1 MAFDIQGALKEGYSL
16 PEIVDYLGG
25 QKKFDVAGA
34 RSEGYSDQEILD
46 FLSPKKKEEG
56 IGTALRRGAE
66 QLVSTGQTALE
77 SITKGGEEAAI
88 RGRERQADIQAR
100 LGEGASLDRL
110 LETYRQQGFLA
121 AGKELAGQIPTAIAE
136 QVPGIATT
144 LASAGAGAAA
154 GSVVP
159 GVGTVIGGL
168 AGAVAPSLIQ
178 QYGGNIQR
186 QAEAQAATGK
196 PLEIERGTAAV
207 TALPQAA
214 LDVAATFIPL
224 GGKLA
229 SSVFG
234 PKVGQMLMQSS
245 AEGREKLF
253 KESLLSTVG
262 KGTAVGIAAE
272 VPTEV
277 VQTMLERAQADL
289 PVLNNEALKEYGEVA
304 FATSLLGPIG
314 IIGRVSNKAEA
325 GRMLAEAQ
333 QRAVETNEP
342 QPVILQLGYDPT
354 VSGAGGTVN
363 PEPFIVFPDGRVA
376 PSEEAAFKER
386 YGMTPQQRSVTE
398 SYASE
403 EDRLAAEKAAYDRA
417 RKYSPTMQALDKLVE
432 DRKARE
438 QAQIAKVDEM
448 KAAQSAFSTAEP
460 VAGLYRPPTA
470 EEIAIE
476 EEKAKQFT
484 NTRTVMR
491 KTPEG
496 IKVYEGTMNKTG
508 TAVNVIE
515 NGKKLTFNPN
525 NPNVVIDPTE
535 KDIYRFET
543 DSMADEARALSGKV
557 EEAKIKFNKSALEF
571 KQWLRDPKHQLKQE
585 VFSDTIAPRKR
596 TKEDQFR
603 ALSPKV
609 SKGFF
614 AKKPGEG
621 LELDMA
627 AEMAFDAGFLSADEF
642 YNPDDP
648 DGREAFS
655 EKLKA
660 AYDNE
665 PVVTPRSADL
675 YSDYET
681 VNQQLRELEDEIER
695 RKSTLEQESPAV
707 VGELTSEEQ
716 EAEAARIA
724 EASTRYEKPLPSDKF
739 IQEGLDLAIEMRDAL
754 DKMGLKNVGLQFEDY
769 MSRYIN
775 GELTEVTGSYFE
787 NLIKVSLASTNVKRT
802 LNHEALHAMRDIGL
816 FSDAEW
822 KILSN
827 KAKNQWIK
835 KYDPDGS
842 RYGSESMEVRIE
854 EAIADAFADY
864 RTQPANIKTIF
875 DKIIDLMDMI
885 RNYFAGRGFR
895 TVDDVFQKAETGG
908 LDGQG
913 TLRQWEELYEIKPPK
928 DPLTDQEITN
938 TSWSD
943 QIASK
948 LFANR
953 ELPDGT
959 NVMVRLNLNGV
970 VKRGDQ
976 KMHLTTIHEP
986 FSQKRD
992 GSFSIS
998 VKNAIGYDGVVT
1010 IRNVNFIINQKA
1022 RADIFKGESKL
1033 PMGGAQGEIVQG
1045 VRDLEGTRITFNP
1058 AREHLFVRVDDG
1070 RPVKYADELTMSD
1083 TDVFVRGNV
1092 EYYTPENMP
1101 QPLDDLPTAAN
1112 FDGIPL
1118 SETKVKRG
1126 EIPAK
1131 KEQKELFEVPS
1142 RAKVRA
1148 PLTGVDPAYADKL
1161 LKQFTAEKA
1170 TVKQRFENLKENF
1183 FERMVIGVFDEFRT
1197 IKKYSDEAYMMARM
1211 SKSIDGGLQGLL
1223 EHGEVFNDGGALNI
1237 RPGTKGLLKI
1247 LEPLGTEV
1255 DQYQMW
1261 KALNRDANLPADKRS
1276 FDPELL
1282 AGRDQL
1288 SKGQLNGKSRKD
1300 IYEKALKEEQALNR
1314 SVLKVALDAGII
1326 DKAGYDRFASDI
1338 YYIPFYKAMEDG
1350 DVQSISASSK
1360 LTGQEFS
1367 KSLKGG
1373 EKKVN
1378 DLMENVLMNW
1388 SHILSAAMKNQ
1399 AANKTLEAAED
1410 MGVAKIA
1417 KPVDGKY
1424 PPNTVKVMRDGQP
1437 VRIEIEDV
1445 GLVDAIS
1452 TISYLGPKS
1461 MFLDVAKHFT
1471 NALRYG
1477 VTLSPAYKLR
1487 NLIRDSIS
1495 SAAVSPLSKN
1505 LYQNVYNGLK
1515 MSDKGNPTYMSA
1527 LASGG
1532 IFEMGVAHEGNQ
1544 AKLIKRLI
1552 DKGVD
1557 YGTILD
1563 SPEKVKGV
1571 LQSALDWYNTQGNR
1585 FENANRLAL
1594 YDKLLKE
1601 GKTHLEASFQARDL
1615 MDFSM
1620 QGQFRAVKVLSSVVP
1635 FFNARLQGL
1644 YKLGRDGITPTYR
1657 LIYNTT
1663 TGKEVTASD
1672 KQKAQR
1678 FMTISGAVMLA
1689 SMALY
1694 GMYKDD
1700 EEFKKREDWDRDNFW
1715 WFKIGDTK
1723 FRIPKPFEIGALGTM
1738 AERTLEQISDDK
1750 VEGKVFFNRINH
1762 ILMDTFALNPI
1773 PQMVK
1778 PMIDLYSNKDS
1789 FTGAPIVSAGMERL
1803 SAQERITNNTS
1814 GIAQALGGISAGM
1827 HKVLTFNPDAQGMSP
1842 VQIDYAIKAYLGW
1855 AGSTAVATADLAVEP
1870 FTEGTR
1876 VRKPVIDTVAMGF
1889 IKTEP
1894 ETASKFMTEFY
1905 ETNARVQSALADMR
1919 HYAELGDSEKVGKIL
1934 RDQGDDIALAKL
1946 YDKTSKQLAE
1956 IRKQMRLIEQSKDID
1971 TEDKRA
1977 EMNRLRI
1984 LMSKMTENVEGMRKS
1999 LKQ

>member
-16 PEIVDYLGG
+16 PEIVDYLGS

-34 RSEGYSDQEILD
+34 RSEGYSDQDILD

-77 SITKGGEEAAI
+77 SLTKGGEEAAI

-100 LGEGASLDRL
+100 LGEGASLERL
-110 LETYRQQGFLA
+110 LETYRQQGILA
-121 AGKELAGQIPTAIAE
+121 AGKELAGQIPSAIAE

-144 LASAGAGAAA
+144 LAGAGAGAAA

-186 QAEAQAATGK
+186 QAEAQAAAGK
-196 PLEIERGTAAV
+196 PLEIERGTAAA

-224 GGKLA
+224 GGRLA

-253 KESLLSTVG
+253 KESLLSTVL
-262 KGTAVGIAAE
+262 KGTAVGVAAE

-289 PVLNNEALKEYGEVA
+289 PVLTDDALREYGEVA

-325 GRMLAEAQ
+325 GRRLAEAQ
-333 QRAVETNEP
+333 QKAIDTNE
-342 QPVILQLGYDPT
+342 LQQVEIQTEENKEPAVLFVSPAGDVAQSLEQLDEINKIKQTQTEAQPT
-354 VSGAGGTVN
+354 VTEATTT
-363 PEPFIVFPDGRVA
+363 PEADQ
-376 PSEEAAFKER
+376 AAI
-386 YGMTPQQRSVTE
+386 QQRMVE
-398 SYASE
+398 GFRQQPAIQKIEADYQ
-403 EDRLAAEKAAYDRA
+403 AA
-417 RKYSPTMQALDKLVE
+417 M
-432 DRKARE
+432 
-438 QAQIAKVDEM
+438 AKVDSS
-448 KAAQSAFSTAEP
+448 KVAQSAFNTLFNEDVIKSFG
-460 VAGLYRPPTA
+460 VGPTA
-470 EEIAIE
+470 TLFKDQEILNADIS
-476 EEKAKQFT
+476 
-484 NTRTVMR
+484 N
-491 KTPEG
+491 PETADLVRS
-496 IKVYEGTMNKTG
+496 KLEDFSNKTSSKKVKDSISNYLDRVEFLTPNAIDTILNPPQELPPG
-508 TAVNVIE
+508 AENLQQFAFIDQ
-515 NGKKLTFNPN
+515 NGKVKSVIGNIVKKGNKQYIKYPKGQRELTEDVVVNPN
-525 NPNVVIDPTE
+525 PDQIKLLKLYKDRDNELKSKDEFKEWLKLYGVNPSERQEIGLE
-535 KDIYRFET
+535 KNFVSPYFRKSGYGADELVLAAINDGILSESDFDFEGSVGGV
-543 DSMADEARALSGKV
+543 DSMREYIRRAMSNEFV
-557 EEAKIKFNKSALEF
+557 PTPNNSIKEIN
-571 KQWLRDPKHQLKQE
+571 LRR
-585 VFSDTIAPRKR
+585 I
-596 TKEDQFR
+596 
-603 ALSPKV
+603 
-609 SKGFF
+609 
-614 AKKPGEG
+614 
-621 LELDMA
+621 
-627 AEMAFDAGFLSADEF
+627 
-642 YNPDDP
+642 DD
-648 DGREAFS
+648 
-655 EKLKA
+655 
-660 AYDNE
+660 
-665 PVVTPRSADL
+665 
-675 YSDYET
+675 
-681 VNQQLRELEDEIER
+681 
-695 RKSTLEQESPAV
+695 
-707 VGELTSEEQ
+707 
-716 EAEAARIA
+716 RIA
-724 EASTRYEKPLPSDKF
+724 EIEDKLQGTPEEVVAEQAIEAQETPKYEKPLPSDTF
-739 IQEGLDLAIEMRDAL
+739 MQEGKELATEMRQAL
-754 DKMGLKNVGLQFEDY
+754 DQMGLKNVGLKFEDT
-769 MSRYIN
+769 MTRFVD
-775 GELTEVTGSYFE
+775 GKLDEVTGSYFN
-787 NLIKVSLASTNVKRT
+787 NLITASLSSTNVKRT
-802 LNHEALHAMRDIGL
+802 VNHEAIHAMKDLGL
-816 FSDAEW
+816 FTDAEW

-827 KAKNQWIK
+827 KAKSQWIK
-835 KYDPDGS
+835 KYDPDGK
-842 RYGSESMEVRIE
+842 RYGSEPMDVRIE
-854 EAIADAFADY
+854 ESIADAFADY

-875 DKIIDLMDMI
+875 DKIIDFMDMV
-885 RNYFAGRGFR
+885 RNYFTGRGFR
-895 TVDDVFQKAETGG
+895 TVDDVFKRAEEG
-908 LDGQG
+908 
-913 TLRQWEELYEIKPPK
+913 R
-928 DPLTDQEITN
+928 
-938 TSWSD
+938 
-943 QIASK
+943 
-948 LFANR
+948 
-953 ELPDGT
+953 
-959 NVMVRLNLNGV
+959 
-970 VKRGDQ
+970 
-976 KMHLTTIHEP
+976 
-986 FSQKRD
+986 
-992 GSFSIS
+992 
-998 VKNAIGYDGVVT
+998 
-1010 IRNVNFIINQKA
+1010 
-1022 RADIFKGESKL
+1022 
-1033 PMGGAQGEIVQG
+1033 
-1045 VRDLEGTRITFNP
+1045 LEG
-1058 AREHLFVRVDDG
+1058 
-1070 RPVKYADELTMSD
+1070 K
-1083 TDVFVRGNV
+1083 
-1092 EYYTPENMP
+1092 
-1101 QPLDDLPTAAN
+1101 PLEPT
-1112 FDGIPL
+1112 
-1118 SETKVKRG
+1118 S
-1126 EIPAK
+1126 
-1131 KEQKELFEVPS
+1131 KERFEVPT
-1142 RAKVRA
+1142 REKVRA
-1148 PLTGVDPAYADKL
+1148 PLTGVDPKYAEKL

-1261 KALNRDANLPADKRS
+1261 KALSRDANLPADKRS

-1288 SKGQLNGKSRKD
+1288 SKGQLNGKSRRD

-1326 DKAGYDRFASDI
+1326 DKAGYDRFAQDI

-1350 DVQSISASSK
+1350 DVSSISASSK

-1367 KSLKGG
+1367 KALKGG
-1373 EKKVN
+1373 PKKVN

-1399 AANKTLEAAED
+1399 AADATLKAAED
-1410 MGVAKIA
+1410 MGVAKVA
-1417 KPVDGKY
+1417 KPVNGKY

-1594 YDKLLKE
+1594 YDKLMKE

-1715 WFKIGDTK
+1715 WFKVGDTK

-1750 VEGKVFFNRINH
+1750 VEGKVFFNRLNH

-1803 SAQERITNNTS
+1803 SAQERVTNRTS

-1870 FTEGTR
+1870 FTEGTK
-1876 VRKPVIDTVAMGF
+1876 VRKPVIDTLAMGF

-1894 ETASKFMTEFY
+1894 ETASRFMTEFY

>member
-100 LGEGASLDRL
+100 LGEGASLERL
-110 LETYRQQGFLA
+110 LETYRQQGLLA
-121 AGKELAGQIPTAIAE
+121 AGKELAGQIPSAIAE

-144 LASAGAGAAA
+144 LAGAGAGAAA

-196 PLEIERGTAAV
+196 PLQIERGTAAA
-207 TALPQAA
+207 TAVPQAA

-224 GGKLA
+224 GGRLA

-253 KESLLSTVG
+253 KESLLSTVL
-262 KGTAVGIAAE
+262 KGTAVGVAAE

-289 PVLNNEALKEYGEVA
+289 PVLTDDALREYGEVA

-325 GRMLAEAQ
+325 GRRLAEAQ
-333 QRAVETNEP
+333 QKAIDTNE
-342 QPVILQLGYDPT
+342 LQQVEIQTEEKEEPT
-354 VSGAGGTVN
+354 VLFVSPSG
-363 PEPFIVFPDGRVA
+363 DVA
-376 PSEEAAFKER
+376 QSLEQLDEINKIKQQQ
-386 YGMTPQQRSVTE
+386 GMPQQRTVTE

-403 EDRLAAEKAAYDRA
+403 EDRIAAEKAAYDRA

-438 QAQIAKVDEM
+438 QAQIAKIDEM

-525 NPNVVIDPTE
+525 NPNIVIDPTE

-642 YNPDDP
+642 YNPEDP
-648 DGREAFS
+648 DGREAFT

-681 VNQQLRELEDEIER
+681 INQQLRNLEDEIDR
-695 RKSTLEQESPAV
+695 RKESLAQESPEV
-707 VGELTSEEQ
+707 VGELTPEEQ
-716 EAEAARIA
+716 EAEAARVA

-769 MSRYIN
+769 MSRYLN
-775 GELTEVTGSYFE
+775 GELKEVTGSYFE
-787 NLIKVSLASTNVKRT
+787 NLIKVSLSSTNVKRT

-827 KAKNQWIK
+827 KAKSQWIK

-943 QIASK
+943 QIANK

-1131 KEQKELFEVPS
+1131 KEQKELFEVPT

-1148 PLTGVDPAYADKL
+1148 PLAGVDPAYADKL

-1170 TVKQRFENLKENF
+1170 TVKQRFEGLKENF

-1282 AGRDQL
+1282 DGRDQL
-1288 SKGQLNGKSRKD
+1288 AKGQLNGKSRRD

-1326 DKAGYDRFASDI
+1326 DKAGYDRFAQDI

-1350 DVQSISASSK
+1350 DVSSISASSK

-1367 KSLKGG
+1367 KALKGG
-1373 EKKVN
+1373 PKKVN

-1399 AANKTLEAAED
+1399 AADATLKAAED
-1410 MGVAKIA
+1410 MGVAKVA
-1417 KPVDGKY
+1417 KPVNGKY
-1424 PPNTVKVMRDGQP
+1424 PPNTVKVMRDGKTAH
-1437 VRIEIEDV
+1437 IEIEDV

-1544 AKLIKRLI
+1544 AKLIKRLV

-1594 YDKLLKE
+1594 YDKLMKE

-1715 WFKIGDTK
+1715 WFKVGDTK

-1750 VEGKVFFNRINH
+1750 VEGKVFFNRLNH

-1803 SAQERITNNTS
+1803 SAQERVTNRTS
-1814 GIAQALGGISAGM
+1814 GVAQALGGISAGM

-1876 VRKPVIDTVAMGF
+1876 VRKPVIDTLAMGF

>member
-1 MAFDIQGALKEGYSL
+1 MPTYDVTAPNGRVYEITAPDGAT
-16 PEIVDYLGG
+16 
-25 QKKFDVAGA
+25 
-34 RSEGYSDQEILD
+34 QEEVLAYAQRMYGEAE
-46 FLSPKKKEEG
+46 PKKQAG
-56 IGTALRRGAE
+56 VGAAVRRGAE
-66 QLVSTGQTALE
+66 QLASSAQTAIE
-77 SITKGGEEAAI
+77 SVTKGGTEAAT
-88 RGRERQADIQAR
+88 RAQARQADIQAR

-110 LETYRQQGFLA
+110 LQTYREQGILPA
-121 AGKELAGQIPTAIAE
+121 AKELAGQIPTAIAE
-136 QVPGIATT
+136 QLPNIGTT
-144 LASAGAGAAA
+144 LAGAGAGALVA
-154 GSVVP
+154 GP
-159 GVGTVIGGL
+159 IGAI

-186 QAEAQAATGK
+186 QAAEQVAAGK
-196 PLEIERGTAAV
+196 PVEIERGAAAAAAV
-207 TALPQAA
+207 PQAA

-229 SSVFG
+229 SKFFG
-234 PKVGQMLMQSS
+234 PEVGQLLMKST
-245 AEGREKLF
+245 AEGREKIA
-253 KESLLSTVG
+253 KEALATTVA
-262 KGTAVGIAAE
+262 KGTAMGIAAE
-272 VPTEV
+272 VPTEIA
-277 VQTMLERAQADL
+277 QSMLERTQAGLDIL
-289 PVLNNEALKEYGEVA
+289 SDNALKEYGETA
-304 FATSLLGPIG
+304 FAVSLLGPLG
-314 IIGRVSNKAEA
+314 IIGRVANKAEA

-333 QRAVETNEP
+333 QKAQETNEP
-342 QPVILQLGYDPT
+342 QPVILQLAYDPT

-596 TKEDQFR
+596 TKDDQFR

-609 SKGFF
+609 GKGFF

-621 LELDMA
+621 IELDMA

-648 DGREAFS
+648 DGREAFT

-681 VNQQLRELEDEIER
+681 INQQLRELEDEIER

-707 VGELTSEEQ
+707 VGELTPEEQ
-716 EAEAARIA
+716 EEEAARIA
-724 EASTRYEKPLPSDKF
+724 EASTRYEKPLPSDRF
-739 IQEGLDLAIEMRDAL
+739 IQEGKELFAEMRQAL
-754 DKMGLKNVGLQFEDY
+754 DQMGLKNVGLKFEDT
-769 MSRYIN
+769 MTRYVD
-775 GELTEVTGSYFE
+775 GKLDEVTGSYFD
-787 NLIKVSLASTNVKRT
+787 NLIKASLSSTNVRRT
-802 LNHEALHAMRDIGL
+802 VNHEAIHAMKDLGL
-816 FSDAEW
+816 FTDAEW

-827 KAKNQWIK
+827 KAKSQWIK

-864 RTQPANIKTIF
+864 KTQPANIKTIF
-875 DKIIDLMDMI
+875 DKIIDFMDMI

-895 TVDDVFQKAETGG
+895 TVDDVFKRAEEGRLEGKTVEPTATQRLEKEPWSEREAPSAFGRESA
-908 LDGQG
+908 LTRMYNKMADAYTEADSPDQAYQAAYDSSNPSEQYI
-913 TLRQWEELYEIKPPK
+913 LRQLQK
-928 DPLTDQEITN
+928 DGMLGFDYPHQAIQAIIQE
-938 TSWSD
+938 
-943 QIASK
+943 
-948 LFANR
+948 
-953 ELPDGT
+953 
-959 NVMVRLNLNGV
+959 
-970 VKRGDQ
+970 
-976 KMHLTTIHEP
+976 
-986 FSQKRD
+986 
-992 GSFSIS
+992 
-998 VKNAIGYDGVVT
+998 
-1010 IRNVNFIINQKA
+1010 
-1022 RADIFKGESKL
+1022 
-1033 PMGGAQGEIVQG
+1033 
-1045 VRDLEGTRITFNP
+1045 
-1058 AREHLFVRVDDG
+1058 
-1070 RPVKYADELTMSD
+1070 
-1083 TDVFVRGNV
+1083 
-1092 EYYTPENMP
+1092 P
-1101 QPLDDLPTAAN
+1101 QN
-1112 FDGIPL
+1112 FDISPGLKTAISRL
-1118 SETKVKRG
+1118 G
-1126 EIPAK
+1126 N
-1131 KEQKELFEVPS
+1131 KEVRFQVPT
-1142 RAKVRA
+1142 REKVRA

-1170 TVKQRFENLKENF
+1170 TVKQRFEGLKENF
-1183 FERMVIGVFDEFRT
+1183 FERMVIGLFDEFRT

-1424 PPNTVKVMRDGQP
+1424 PPNTVKVMRDGKP

-1715 WFKIGDTK
+1715 WFKVGDTK

-1750 VEGKVFFNRINH
+1750 VEGKVFFNRLNH

>member
-100 LGEGASLDRL
+100 LGEGASLERL
-110 LETYRQQGFLA
+110 LETYRQQGLLA
-121 AGKELAGQIPTAIAE
+121 AGKELAGQIPSAIAE

-144 LASAGAGAAA
+144 LAGAGAGAAA

-186 QAEAQAATGK
+186 QAEAQASTGK
-196 PLEIERGTAAV
+196 PLQIERGTAAAA
-207 TALPQAA
+207 ALPQAA

-304 FATSLLGPIG
+304 FATSLLGPLG

-333 QRAVETNEP
+333 QKAVETNEP
-342 QPVILQLGYDPT
+342 QPITLQLGYDPT
-354 VSGAGGTVN
+354 VSGSGGTIN

-376 PSEEAAFKER
+376 PSEEAAFQER
-386 YGMTPQQRSVTE
+386 YGMTPQQRTVTE

-403 EDRLAAEKAAYDRA
+403 EDRIAAEKAAYDRA

-438 QAQIAKVDEM
+438 QAQIAKIDEM

-470 EEIAIE
+470 EEIAAE

-484 NTRTVMR
+484 NTRTVVR

-525 NPNVVIDPTE
+525 NPNIIIDPTE
-535 KDIYRFET
+535 KDIYRLET
-543 DSMADEARALSGKV
+543 DTLAEDARKLSSQV
-557 EEAKIKFNKSALEF
+557 EEAKTKFNKSALEF
-571 KQWLRDPKHQLKQE
+571 RNFLRQPNLQLKQE
-585 VFSDTIAPRKR
+585 LYSDTIAPRKR
-596 TKEDQFR
+596 GDRGEFKM
-603 ALSPKV
+603 LSPKM

-614 AKKPGEG
+614 ATRPGEG
-621 LELDMA
+621 IELDEA
-627 AEMAFDAGFLSADEF
+627 ASLAFGNGFLTPDEY
-642 YNPDDP
+642 YNPDDV
-648 DGREAFS
+648 GGVNAFID
-655 EKLKA
+655 KLKA

-681 VNQQLRELEDEIER
+681 INQQLRDLEDEIDR
-695 RKSTLEQESPAV
+695 RKESLAQESPEV
-707 VGELTSEEQ
+707 VGELTPEEQ
-716 EAEAARIA
+716 EAEAARVA
-724 EASTRYEKPLPSDKF
+724 EASTRYEVKPKADVIDFNKYKAEKESLIARSNPAIMESLGAQIDRLQKAYDQNLITNSDIQDLERTFAKYDNDALMAITAIKRKVDGVTKRPKLEAGKFLPSDRF
-739 IQEGLDLAIEMRDAL
+739 IQEGKELFAEMRQAL
-754 DKMGLKNVGLQFEDY
+754 DQMGLKNVGLKFEDT
-769 MSRYIN
+769 MTRFVD
-775 GELTEVTGSYFE
+775 GKLDEVTGSYFN
-787 NLIKVSLASTNVKRT
+787 NLITASLSSTNVKRT
-802 LNHEALHAMRDIGL
+802 VNHEAIHAMKDLGL
-816 FSDAEW
+816 FTDAEW

-835 KYDPDGS
+835 KYDPDGK
-842 RYGSESMEVRIE
+842 RYGSEPMDVRIE
-854 EAIADAFADY
+854 EAIADAFGDY

-875 DKIIDLMDMI
+875 DKIIDFMDMI

-895 TVDDVFQKAETGG
+895 TVDDVFKRAEEGRLEGKTVEARATEKLEKTPWSEQETPNAFGRE
-908 LDGQG
+908 LSLTTMYNKMRDAYTEADSPDQAYQAAYDAS
-913 TLRQWEELYEIKPPK
+913 TPSEQYILRQLQK
-928 DPLTDQEITN
+928 DGLLGFDYPHQAIQAIIQE
-938 TSWSD
+938 
-943 QIASK
+943 
-948 LFANR
+948 
-953 ELPDGT
+953 
-959 NVMVRLNLNGV
+959 
-970 VKRGDQ
+970 
-976 KMHLTTIHEP
+976 
-986 FSQKRD
+986 
-992 GSFSIS
+992 
-998 VKNAIGYDGVVT
+998 
-1010 IRNVNFIINQKA
+1010 
-1022 RADIFKGESKL
+1022 
-1033 PMGGAQGEIVQG
+1033 
-1045 VRDLEGTRITFNP
+1045 
-1058 AREHLFVRVDDG
+1058 
-1070 RPVKYADELTMSD
+1070 
-1083 TDVFVRGNV
+1083 
-1092 EYYTPENMP
+1092 P
-1101 QPLDDLPTAAN
+1101 QN
-1112 FDGIPL
+1112 FDISPGLKTAISRL
-1118 SETKVKRG
+1118 G
-1126 EIPAK
+1126 N
-1131 KEQKELFEVPS
+1131 KEARFEVPT

-1148 PLTGVDPAYADKL
+1148 PLTGVDPKYADKL

-1170 TVKQRFENLKENF
+1170 TVKQRFEGLKENF

-1288 SKGQLNGKSRKD
+1288 SKGQLNGKSRRD

-1326 DKAGYDRFASDI
+1326 DKAGYDRFAQDI

-1350 DVQSISASSK
+1350 DVSSISASSK

-1367 KSLKGG
+1367 KALKGG
-1373 EKKVN
+1373 PKKVN

-1399 AANKTLEAAED
+1399 AADATLKAAED
-1410 MGVAKIA
+1410 MGVAKVA
-1417 KPVDGKY
+1417 KPVNGKY
-1424 PPNTVKVMRDGQP
+1424 PPNTVKVMRDGKTAH
-1437 VRIEIEDV
+1437 IEIEDV

-1544 AKLIKRLI
+1544 AKLIKRLV

-1594 YDKLLKE
+1594 YDKLMKE

-1715 WFKIGDTK
+1715 WFKVGDTK

-1750 VEGKVFFNRINH
+1750 VEGKVFFNRLNH

-1803 SAQERITNNTS
+1803 SAQERVTNRTS

-1876 VRKPVIDTVAMGF
+1876 VRKPVIDTLAMGF